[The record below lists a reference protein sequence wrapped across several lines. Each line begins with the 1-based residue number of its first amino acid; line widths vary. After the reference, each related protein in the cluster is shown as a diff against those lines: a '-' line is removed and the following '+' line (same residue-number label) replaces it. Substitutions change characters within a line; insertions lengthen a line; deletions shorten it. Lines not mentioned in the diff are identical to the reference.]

1 MPNAAR
7 MWRRRVAAAAA
18 LPAVAALAVG
28 ALAGPGPAR
37 AAAGS
42 TRPLIGTHPAWAT
55 ARAAR
60 GATPAAT
67 TVPARVYLAGRD
79 PARLAA
85 YAQAV
90 STPGNADYH
99 HYLTA
104 QQQNAAFGPVSTQL
118 AAVDSWLTRAGL
130 TITGRTEQYVSVTG
144 TARAVGRAFSTQ
156 LRDYTLSGHVYYAP
170 SSNAAV
176 PAGLA
181 AAVLGVSGLDN
192 APQISYAQSERQ
204 ISYAQNP
211 RSPQRAK
218 QMARV
223 SAAPPFVGLSPCS
236 AYWGQHAPAG
246 LPGAYG
252 HSDPLPVCGYTPNQ
266 LSGAYGFAA
275 TGLTGKG
282 VTVAVVDA
290 YGSPTIESDV
300 NTFDKDNGFPPFAA
314 GQFSQVLTPSAWDSE
329 PACGGPT
336 GWVSEESLDVEA
348 VHTMAP
354 GAKIVY
360 VGANSCQD
368 NDLLAALDQI
378 VHDHLATIVTG
389 SWGRDIFDTNGNDP
403 AATIEAYTQ
412 AFEEGATEGIGF
424 YFASGDCSTED
435 PTIVRNGLSCDA
447 NSSEAQTNFP
457 ASDPW
462 VTAVGATTIGIGPHD
477 NYLFETG
484 MGDSETTLSN
494 GTAWASPMPGTFL
507 FGSGGGTS
515 DYFTQPAYQQGVV
528 PSALS
533 HTLLSGAN
541 SASAMRELPDVA
553 MEGDLFVPTMVGFTQ
568 TLATGPTVFA
578 EAGYGGTSA
587 STPLFAGVQADAQ
600 QAAGVP
606 IGFANPVIYQRF
618 QHLGPAAFRVITDH
632 PGGQTYAVA
641 INEGVTNGV
650 QGGSL
655 FTMGADWTLHA
666 TAGYNDVTGVGSP
679 TKGYLNSFRKAA
691 GAGRQ

>member
-1 MPNAAR
+1 MPNAATR
-7 MWRRRVAAAAA
+7 RRRRVAAVAA
-18 LPAVAALAVG
+18 LPAVIALA
-28 ALAGPGPAR
+28 AATLASSAPAR

-42 TRPLIGTHPAWAT
+42 TRPLTGTHPAWAT
-55 ARAAR
+55 AKAAR

-85 YAQAV
+85 YARAV

-104 QQQNAAFGPVSTQL
+104 PQQNAAFGPTGPQL

-144 TARAVGRAFSTQ
+144 PARAVGRAFSTR

-170 SSNAAV
+170 SSTAAV

-181 AAVLGVSGLDN
+181 GAVLGVSGLDD
-192 APQISYAQSERQ
+192 APQISYAQGAPQ
-204 ISYAQNP
+204 ISSAQGA
-211 RSPQRAK
+211 RSPGSAQRP
-218 QMARV
+218 ARA
-223 SAAPPFVGLSPCS
+223 SAGPPFVGLSPCS
-236 AYWGQHAPAG
+236 GYWGQHAAAG

-266 LSGAYGFAA
+266 LRGAYGFAA

-282 VTVAVVDA
+282 ATVAVVDA

-300 NTFDKDNGFPPFAA
+300 NTFDQDNSFPPFAA
-314 GQFSQVLTPSAWDSE
+314 GQFSQVVTPSAWDSE
-329 PACGGPT
+329 PACGGPA
-336 GWVSEESLDVEA
+336 GWVPEESLDVEA

-354 GAKIVY
+354 GAKVVY
-360 VGANSCQD
+360 VGADSCQD
-368 NDLLAALDQI
+368 NDLLSALDKI
-378 VHDHLATIVTG
+378 VNDHLATIVTG

-403 AATIEAYTQ
+403 VATIEAYTQ
-412 AFEEGATEGIGF
+412 AFEEGAAEGIGF

-435 PTIVRNGLSCDA
+435 PTIVKNGLSCDA

-462 VTAVGATTIGIGPHD
+462 VTAVGATTIGIGAHD

-515 DYFTQPAYQQGVV
+515 DYFTQPVYQQGVV
-528 PSALS
+528 PDALS
-533 HTLLSGAN
+533 HTLLTGAN
-541 SASAMRELPDVA
+541 STPAMREVPDVA

-600 QAAGVP
+600 QAAGIP

-618 QHLGPAAFRVITDH
+618 QQLGPAAFHVITDH
-632 PGGQTYAVA
+632 PNGHTYAVA

-679 TKGYLNSFRKAA
+679 TTGYLNSFRPA
-691 GAGRQ
+691 GT